1 MIGFL
6 LSFFYYFRLTV
17 VNVKRS
23 TPIVSLFFIFGLFSD
38 LPAQV
43 SITLDQFKAILT
55 PGLTH
60 TYTNSDQTLNVVDIG
75 KPGGPNVY
83 DFSNV
88 QLPAYSVSNN
98 YYVSSVPMMISRYP
112 SNAVTIGESPDLV
125 ERNPVFIFGQDTVF
139 VLGEATDS
147 TPQEYKHYIPYQIM
161 GKFPITYGYSF
172 SQSLTAYDTVFS
184 SSGTVDS
191 SYSFNVNN
199 ITTVDGYGTLK
210 INGSQVE
217 CLRIKLDHTSL
228 GDKEFIYMTREG
240 IFIDIMVPSTQPDS
254 GAVEINHMTVLISS
268 SFTDVKDIKT
278 ETPAEYS
285 LSQNYPNP
293 FNPTT
298 TINYSVPKSSFVTIK
313 VYDVFGREIAT
324 LLNDEKKAGNYSVQL
339 SAIRVQLASG
349 VYFYQIRAGASAG
362 SASFVKTKKLLLL
375 K

>member
-1 MIGFL
+1 MVRFL
-6 LSFFYYFRLTV
+6 RFFFYSLNSTIGCI
-17 VNVKRS
+17 KRS
-23 TPIVSLFFIFGLFSD
+23 APVVSLFFIFGLFSD
-38 LPAQV
+38 SPAQV

-75 KPGGPNVY
+75 KPGGPNIY

-112 SNAVTIGESPDLV
+112 SNAVTMGESPDLV

-139 VLGEATDS
+139 VLGEATVS

-217 CLRIKLDHTSL
+217 CLRLKLDHTSL

-293 FNPTT
+293 FNPAT
-298 TINYSVPKSSFVTIK
+298 TISYQIPSYNHVTIK
-313 VYDVFGREIAT
+313 VYDMLGKELQTIV
-324 LLNDEKKAGNYSVQL
+324 DENKPQGNFNVTFNAGSLTSGIYFYRMQAGNF
-339 SAIRVQLASG
+339 ID
-349 VYFYQIRAGASAG
+349 
-362 SASFVKTKKLLLL
+362 TKKFIVL